1 MSRSRNIV
9 STFSMSCLQQHPSRR
24 GQRLA
29 SFEAIFASVFVE
41 VVPYFINI
49 PKRHEILFSDMMI
62 GIFAKMKIM
71 NRKK

>member
-1 MSRSRNIV
+1 M
-9 STFSMSCLQQHPSRR
+9 
-24 GQRLA
+24 A